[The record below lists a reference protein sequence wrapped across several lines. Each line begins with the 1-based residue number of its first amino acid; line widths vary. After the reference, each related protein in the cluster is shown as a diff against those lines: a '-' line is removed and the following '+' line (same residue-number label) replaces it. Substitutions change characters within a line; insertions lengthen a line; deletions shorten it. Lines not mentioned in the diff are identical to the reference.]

1 MTSLL
6 ETEIHEQPQA
16 FARLLDTEQANVAQ
30 LAARL
35 KALDIS
41 YVTIAA
47 RGTSDNAGIYAKY
60 LFASALGLPVAMA
73 TPSLYTLYKRP
84 PRLRNTLVIGISQSG
99 ESIDILAVLE
109 EARRQG
115 APTLAIVN
123 VEGSSMARAAE
134 HVIPLHAGTEKA
146 VAATKSYTTSLGA
159 LAMLAVAMGGEGL
172 AEADLQAMPGHIAA
186 ALKTDAAATAI
197 AEGLREIDDVVVVGR
212 GFNYCSAYELS
223 IKMKELTYTHA
234 EPYSSADF
242 LHGPIAILDERYRVI
257 AIAPSGPLQANQ
269 IEFIQRAQAR
279 GGKVIAISDNAEVL
293 AAAGER
299 LVLPA
304 GMPEWT
310 SPIAAIVPGQLLAL
324 RLTEARGYSTDAP
337 RGLTKVTKTL

>member
-16 FARLLDTEQANVAQ
+16 FARLLDGERANVAR
-30 LAARL
+30 LATRL
-35 KALDIS
+35 KALDIA

-115 APTLAIVN
+115 APTLALVN

-134 HVIPLHAGTEKA
+134 HVIPLHA
-146 VAATKSYTTSLGA
+146 
-159 LAMLAVAMGGEGL
+159 
-172 AEADLQAMPGHIAA
+172 
-186 ALKTDAAATAI
+186 
-197 AEGLREIDDVVVVGR
+197 
-212 GFNYCSAYELS
+212 
-223 IKMKELTYTHA
+223 
-234 EPYSSADF
+234 
-242 LHGPIAILDERYRVI
+242 
-257 AIAPSGPLQANQ
+257 
-269 IEFIQRAQAR
+269 
-279 GGKVIAISDNAEVL
+279 
-293 AAAGER
+293 
-299 LVLPA
+299 
-304 GMPEWT
+304 
-310 SPIAAIVPGQLLAL
+310 
-324 RLTEARGYSTDAP
+324 
-337 RGLTKVTKTL
+337 

>member
-1 MTSLL
+1 MSTLL
-6 ETEIHEQPQA
+6 ESEIHEQPQT
-16 FARLLDTEQANVAQ
+16 FARLLDGERANVAK

-35 KALDIS
+35 KALDLN

-60 LFASALGLPVAMA
+60 LFASALGLPVALA
-73 TPSLYTLYKRP
+73 TPSLYTFYKKP
-84 PRLRNTLVIGISQSG
+84 PRLRDTLVVGISQSG
-99 ESIDILAVLE
+99 ESIDIIAVLE
-109 EARRQG
+109 EAKRQG
-115 APTLAIVN
+115 APTLALVN
-123 VEGSSMARAAE
+123 VTDSTMARVCD

-159 LAMLAVAMGGEGL
+159 LAMLAAAMGGEGL
-172 AEADLQAMPGHIAA
+172 NEADLNAMPGHIEA
-186 ALKTDAAATAI
+186 ALKADAAARTI
-197 AEGLREIDDVVVVGR
+197 AQGLREIDDCVVVGR
-212 GFNYCSAYELS
+212 GFNYCTAYELS
-223 IKMKELTYTHA
+223 IKLKELTYTHA

-257 AIAPSGPLQANQ
+257 AIAPTGILTANQ
-269 IEFIQRAQAR
+269 NEFIARVRSRGAQ
-279 GGKVIAISDNAEVL
+279 VIAISDDAGTLGAANEGL
-293 AAAGER
+293 A
-299 LVLPA
+299 LPA
-304 GMPEWT
+304 GMPEWL

>member
-16 FARLLDTEQANVAQ
+16 FARLLEGERANIAR

-41 YVTIAA
+41 YVTLAA

-115 APTLAIVN
+115 APTLALVN

-134 HVIPLHAGTEKA
+134 HVIPLHAGPEKA

-186 ALKTDAAATAI
+186 ALKTDTAATAI
-197 AEGLREIDDVVVVGR
+197 ANGLREIDDVVVVGR
-212 GFNYCSAYELS
+212 GFNYCSAHELA
-223 IKMKELTYTHA
+223 IKLKELTYTHA

-257 AIAPSGPLQANQ
+257 AIAPSGPLQTNQ

-279 GGKVIAISDNAEVL
+279 GGKVIAISDNAEIL

-304 GMPEWT
+304 GMPEWV